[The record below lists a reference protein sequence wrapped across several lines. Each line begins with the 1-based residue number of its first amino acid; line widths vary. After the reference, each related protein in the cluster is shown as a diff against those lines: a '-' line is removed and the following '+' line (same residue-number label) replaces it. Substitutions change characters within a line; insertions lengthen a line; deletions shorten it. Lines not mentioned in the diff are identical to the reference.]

1 QDEAEHGKGA
11 DQENEVGDQREIRD
25 QTRKSV
31 IDEHA
36 YERDGESH
44 QASDDAGANRIQA
57 EGGRNAAL
65 FFNADRSLQ
74 RVLQYTG
81 QPARFFLIKFPGDDG
96 VASVDRIANDR
107 SGLDHAIENNCKPV
121 SFVLFRDLAEL
132 LRSVAVELQLH
143 SPTFVP
149 KIGVRLAHTVAS
161 EVGFL
166 FHQQTFHPRLF
177 VFL

>member
-1 QDEAEHGKGA
+1 M
-11 DQENEVGDQREIRD
+11 
-25 QTRKSV
+25 
-31 IDEHA
+31 
-36 YERDGESH
+36 
-44 QASDDAGANRIQA
+44 
-57 EGGRNAAL
+57 
-65 FFNADRSLQ
+65 
-74 RVLQYTG
+74 
-81 QPARFFLIKFPGDDG
+81 
-96 VASVDRIANDR
+96 
-107 SGLDHAIENNCKPV
+107 

-177 VFL
+177 VFLRPQGVGLDSVLRRNHVLARIDRAQMLPVIGINQAKFELGHP